1 MKMIPVPRYSQAA
14 AGIFF
19 LILTAALIIPAS
31 AGIASSTTAQG
42 DPLHIDG
49 QAPGSPQ
56 VALYFFGPNY
66 YFYDTAQVTGGTY
79 SYTLDDTSSLS
90 PSQYYC
96 VVQSPGTGSSFGVG
110 PVTVGSTTYIT
121 VNPGSGTPADGNSF
135 IVQGPGALQG
145 SQAAYA
151 LEEMLKSPNIPDL
164 SQTFTFQIVAPQII
178 INPVGTQYRGIPFTV
193 SGTTNLAAGDN
204 LMVTV
209 SLYDFW
215 PESKE
220 TENSID
226 ASSWNQ
232 GASGT
237 VIVQPG
243 ESAGSNLWSFNVNP
257 LHSSQYELTVT
268 GIVASA
274 SASQQFMV
282 SNQTP
287 PTAVQTTATATTIPQ
302 TPTTAPT
309 PQPSPGLGLLAVIG
323 LLSTAAALRK

>member
-1 MKMIPVPRYSQAA
+1 MNMIPLPRYSQAA

-31 AGIASSTTAQG
+31 AGVASSTVAQG
-42 DPLHIDG
+42 DPLHVDG
-49 QAPGSPQ
+49 QAPGSQQ

-66 YFYDTAQVTGGTY
+66 YSYDTAQVTGGTY

-121 VNPGSGTPADGNSF
+121 VNPGSGTPADGSSF

-178 INPVGTQYRGIPFTV
+178 INPVGTQYRGVPFTV

-220 TENSID
+220 TENSVD
-226 ASSWNQ
+226 ASSWSQ

-237 VIVQPG
+237 AIVQPG
-243 ESAGSNLWSFNVNP
+243 ESAGSNLWSFTVNP

-282 SNQTP
+282 SNQTA
-287 PTAVQTTATATTIPQ
+287 PTAVPTTATATTVPQ

-309 PQPSPGLGLLAVIG
+309 PQPSPGFGLLALIG
-323 LLSTAAALRK
+323 LLGTAAVLRK